1 MFVAVVLT
9 SNVAVTCTVLLCT
22 VVLVHMCILIDSNH
36 NQWWGPAPAAA
47 TATAT
52 ATARTVSASAHLHS
66 IHSAS
71 SVEHRPVGPVGLPC
85 ESRHADLITHTHQHA
100 AHAANTIAPRDSD
113 TLSDQPPPPPRG
125 SLHHHAFTRRPL
137 AELPGFLNHGRAT
150 ADSKQHQQFASTA
163 HQAPQHSAGEHQQHP
178 LRHPVGGRHA
188 GGHQRHHHAKIVLP
202 RNHSSARNLAKMGR
216 AQTSHGVSQPQQQQ
230 TEDGRRPHMRQRSH
244 HEGDTEIRLPG
255 SLDESRERRERPAI
269 RRNMT
274 VTELPRTKSATK
286 LKKNFSHGQLTR
298 LQSGRN
304 LTTLNSMSNKPPPS
318 PGLKGKSK
326 RPKSS
331 DQMPQEKD
339 LHQQEVELYQQQL
352 AQKQRAQSQQPAK
365 KVGFAVGSAGDTSD
379 DEGPEMEGS
388 ELQEDEWTDQS
399 NSASPYST
407 RQNTAN
413 NSRRPST
420 AQEKA
425 PDKSGM
431 LHPFAPMTS
440 RPTTETR
447 QSPQADAQMQSQRP
461 EGKAE
466 QVEVESAQA
475 ALKPGRPM
483 QDFGTMENPA
493 AEMRSTPSESK
504 TVETMPSESAMPPSD
519 RSRPPPDTETQEKP
533 PQIHSPA
540 PSVKDR
546 PNPAAKRLNSNSLP
560 APALVSNVSALDSM
574 HSSVRGSPAS
584 SIRGLDGSQDD
595 GGGEGELLRVQILA
609 LQITLQ
615 SIGSHPGPVS
625 PGSTISGSSGAA
637 TPSLGRSRIELRMLH
652 DKALAD
658 REAAAERQPLV
669 PHHIYDRRNE
679 TLKSY
684 LSLASLGADGR
695 GGLIPTAGLSMGPE
709 VFQGRFK
716 AVNTELRVVQKFR
729 DPIAEAV
736 GRLKACQ
743 GTKLSAKQQTSPQKR
758 VEGLKASKSAV
769 SLPTRQNTRRDGNKF
784 STSASPPT
792 AAAAAA
798 AGAVQ
803 PPAGPKRAETDT
815 RTFANGGKAQIPSAK
830 SAVQIQG
837 AANDPRR
844 HPRRGVSFAGT
855 PPETREAERV
865 RVASREGEMTGRAP
879 EAIARRHVRPKPRGY
894 FRKAFQDE
902 AFTRAGHFLFDRF
915 THVRSIWRIWVVFDN
930 VTATRGFVRR

>member
-1 MFVAVVLT
+1 MP
-9 SNVAVTCTVLLCT
+9 S
-22 VVLVHMCILIDSNH
+22 
-36 NQWWGPAPAAA
+36 PAALSPNSQA
-47 TATAT
+47 SSTMGAPPPIQSNTGN
-52 ATARTVSASAHLHS
+52 ARPPLTKRHS
-66 IHSAS
+66 SAS
-71 SVEHRPVGPVGLPC
+71 SSGVP
-85 ESRHADLITHTHQHA
+85 RHHLTS
-100 AHAANTIAPRDSD
+100 PS
-113 TLSDQPPPPPRG
+113 
-125 SLHHHAFTRRPL
+125 
-137 AELPGFLNHGRAT
+137 
-150 ADSKQHQQFASTA
+150 
-163 HQAPQHSAGEHQQHP
+163 SAGEHQQHP

-216 AQTSHGVSQPQQQQ
+216 AHTSHGVSQQQQQQ

-286 LKKNFSHGQLTR
+286 LKKNYSHGQLTR

-318 PGLKGKSK
+318 PGLKGKTK

-331 DQMPQEKD
+331 DQVPQEKD

-379 DEGPEMEGS
+379 DEGPDMEGS

-425 PDKSGM
+425 PDKPGL
-431 LHPFAPMTS
+431 LHPFAPMTN
-440 RPTTETR
+440 RPATETR
-447 QSPQADAQMQSQRP
+447 QSPQADADMQRQRP

-466 QVEVESAQA
+466 EVEVESTQA
-475 ALKPGRPM
+475 SQKLGRPM

-493 AEMRSTPSESK
+493 AEMRSTPSGFLP
-504 TVETMPSESAMPPSD
+504 VETASPQPAMPPSD
-519 RSRPPPDTETQEKP
+519 PSQPPPHTVTQEKP

-595 GGGEGELLRVQILA
+595 GGGEGELVSRFIPSTSHPDHSTASGANTGAANNTPKQYSFHTPTERSENPLDRARMAVSNNGQF
-609 LQITLQ
+609 
-615 SIGSHPGPVS
+615 SVGSHPGPVS

-684 LSLASLGADGR
+684 LSLASLAGDGR
-695 GGLIPTAGLSMGPE
+695 GGVIPTAGLSMGPE

-743 GTKLSAKQQTSPQKR
+743 GTKLSAKQQTSPQKK

-769 SLPTRQNTRRDGNKF
+769 SLPTRQNNRRDGNKF
-784 STSASPPT
+784 STSAS
-792 AAAAAA
+792 
-798 AGAVQ
+798 

-815 RTFANGGKAQIPSAK
+815 RTFANAGKAQIPSAK

-837 AANDPRR
+837 ATNDPRR

-855 PPETREAERV
+855 PPETREAERD
-865 RVASREGEMTGRAP
+865 RVVSREGEVVGRAP
-879 EAIARRHVRPKPRGY
+879 EAIARSMW
-894 FRKAFQDE
+894 DSLL
-902 AFTRAGHFLFDRF
+902 T
-915 THVRSIWRIWVVFDN
+915 
-930 VTATRGFVRR
+930 

>member
-1 MFVAVVLT
+1 MPSPAALSPNSQASSTMGAPPPIQSNT
-9 SNVAVTCTVLLCT
+9 SNPRPPLTK
-22 VVLVHMCILIDSNH
+22 
-36 NQWWGPAPAAA
+36 
-47 TATAT
+47 
-52 ATARTVSASAHLHS
+52 RHS
-66 IHSAS
+66 SAS
-71 SVEHRPVGPVGLPC
+71 SSGVP
-85 ESRHADLITHTHQHA
+85 RHHLTS
-100 AHAANTIAPRDSD
+100 PS
-113 TLSDQPPPPPRG
+113 
-125 SLHHHAFTRRPL
+125 
-137 AELPGFLNHGRAT
+137 
-150 ADSKQHQQFASTA
+150 
-163 HQAPQHSAGEHQQHP
+163 SAGEHQQHP

-352 AQKQRAQSQQPAK
+352 AQKQRAQSQQPSK

-431 LHPFAPMTS
+431 LHPFAPMTN
-440 RPTTETR
+440 RPSTETR

-466 QVEVESAQA
+466 QVEAESAQA
-475 ALKPGRPM
+475 GLKPGRPM
-483 QDFGTMENPA
+483 QDFGTMEDPA
-493 AEMRSTPSESK
+493 AEICSTQSESQTAE
-504 TVETMPSESAMPPSD
+504 TVPSRSAIPPSD
-519 RSRPPPDTETQEKP
+519 RSQPPPATVTKEKP

-540 PSVKDR
+540 PSVKDH

-595 GGGEGELLRVQILA
+595 GSGEGELVSRFIPSTSHPDHSTASGANTGAANNTPKQYSFHTPTERGENPLDRARMAVSNSGQF
-609 LQITLQ
+609 
-615 SIGSHPGPVS
+615 SVGSHPGPVS

-684 LSLASLGADGR
+684 LSLASLGGDGR

-792 AAAAAA
+792 TTSAG
-798 AGAVQ
+798 GAVQ

-837 AANDPRR
+837 ATNDPRR

-855 PPETREAERV
+855 PPETREAERD
-865 RVASREGEMTGRAP
+865 RVASREGEVAGRAP
-879 EAIARRHVRPKPRGY
+879 EAIARSMWESLL
-894 FRKAFQDE
+894 A
-902 AFTRAGHFLFDRF
+902 
-915 THVRSIWRIWVVFDN
+915 
-930 VTATRGFVRR
+930 